1 MTKVGYL
8 NAWSGRLWQKM
19 QQIHPNFNSLSPR
32 SLDDDKSLG
41 FHRILMTYVSTLL
54 SLPLLLTACGGQQD
68 QNLVSPNQP
77 SQDTSTGKVTILGSI
92 SGADQEKLEAAL
104 APFVEATGIEVE
116 YQGTAAFT
124 SVLPVRVETG
134 NQPDLALFPQPG
146 LMADYARQGLLV
158 PINSWIEQTD
168 LEQAYSQDW
177 LRLGSVNGQLYGL
190 WLRASVKSLVWYNPK
205 AFQTAGYQV
214 PQTWSELE
222 NLSQTIVNQGKVPW
236 CLGIESG
243 EATGW
248 VGTDWIEDIIL
259 RTSGPQVYDQWIQHE
274 IPFNDP
280 AVRLAFEKFGD
291 IALNPKLVVGGTV
304 GVINTPYGR
313 SPNGLFTDPPQC
325 YLHRQASFIA
335 SFFPEGVILGEDV
348 DIFPLPPIQPKSGL
362 PILVGGDVMAMFNDT
377 PEARK
382 LLQYL
387 TTAQPYQI
395 WASLGSYISP
405 HQQVS
410 LEIYPNSVIRKQAE
424 ILADAD
430 VIRFDASDMMPG
442 IVGTGAFWMGVVEYI
457 EGTDVDTVLVDINQS
472 WPKPTTDPVSN

>member
-1 MTKVGYL
+1 M
-8 NAWSGRLWQKM
+8 R
-19 QQIHPNFNSLSPR
+19 QIHPKFSIIISYGSL
-32 SLDDDKSLG
+32 
-41 FHRILMTYVSTLL
+41 LL
-54 SLPLLLTACGGQQD
+54 SLSLLLVSCGSQQ
-68 QNLVSPNQP
+68 NPTPVSA
-77 SQDTSTGKVTILGSI
+77 DETSVVSNRGKVTILGSI
-92 SGADQEKLEAAL
+92 TGAEQQKLEATL
-104 APFVEATGIEVE
+104 AAFVEATGIEVE

-124 SVLPVRVETG
+124 SLLPVRVETG

-146 LMADYARQGLLV
+146 LMADFARQGLLV
-158 PINSWIEQTD
+158 PVDSFITPSELQ
-168 LEQAYSQDW
+168 QAYSEDW
-177 LRLGSVNGQLYGL
+177 LNLSRIEGRFYGI

-205 AFQTAGYQV
+205 AFQAAGYQV
-214 PQTWSELE
+214 PQSWSELE
-222 NLSQTIVNQGKVPW
+222 NLSRQIVRQGRVPW

-243 EATGW
+243 DTTGW

-259 RTSGPQVYDQWIQHE
+259 RTSGPEVYDQWIKHE
-274 IPFNDP
+274 IPFNNP

-291 IALNPKLVVGGTV
+291 IALNPKWVVGGSI
-304 GVINTPYGR
+304 GVISTPYAR

-335 SFFPEGVILGEDV
+335 SFFPEGVVLGQDV
-348 DIFPLPPIQPKSGL
+348 DVFPLPGIQSEWGL

-377 PEARK
+377 PEARQ

-387 TTAQPYQI
+387 ATTQPHQI

-410 LEIYPNSVIRKQAE
+410 LDVYPNSVTRKQAE

-472 WPKPTTDPVSN
+472 WPKPTEDPVQN